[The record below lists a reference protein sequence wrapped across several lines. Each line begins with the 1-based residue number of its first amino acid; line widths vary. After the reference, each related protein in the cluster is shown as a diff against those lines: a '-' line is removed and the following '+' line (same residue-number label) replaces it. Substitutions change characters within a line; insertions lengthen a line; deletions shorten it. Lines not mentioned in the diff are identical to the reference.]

1 MHSRFHL
8 PESIKGVK
16 SFSCM
21 NVNSRSKILTVF
33 FFHFLEVAGKSM
45 QRLNCN
51 EPPNIM
57 EDCFLFI
64 ITANWDEIHGGGRA
78 HLRHSEQQRHSIEEI
93 GVGAAS
99 IDPEVPE
106 HWEER

>member
-1 MHSRFHL
+1 
-8 PESIKGVK
+8 
-16 SFSCM
+16 
-21 NVNSRSKILTVF
+21 
-33 FFHFLEVAGKSM
+33 
-45 QRLNCN
+45 
-51 EPPNIM
+51 M

-64 ITANWDEIHGGGRA
+64 ITANWDETHGGGRA

>member
-1 MHSRFHL
+1 
-8 PESIKGVK
+8 
-16 SFSCM
+16 
-21 NVNSRSKILTVF
+21 
-33 FFHFLEVAGKSM
+33 M

-51 EPPNIM
+51 ESPNIM
-57 EDCFLFI
+57 EDWFLFI
-64 ITANWDEIHGGGRA
+64 ITANWDEIHGGSRA

-106 HWEER
+106 HWEERRAGQQGAGHQEDVPQNCNTRRKWNMSLFSFGQNGERQKPGRLL